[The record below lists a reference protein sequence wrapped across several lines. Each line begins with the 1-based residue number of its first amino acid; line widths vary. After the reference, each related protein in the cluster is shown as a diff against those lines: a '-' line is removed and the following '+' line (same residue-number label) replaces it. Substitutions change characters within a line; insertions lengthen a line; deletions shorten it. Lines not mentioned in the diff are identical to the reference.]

1 MAMSIRR
8 TRLKDN
14 RPGMK
19 SSAVEAKLN
28 SAAGAKLLMFAQ
40 LLVVLAFLL
49 GLQFI
54 LRTTGGS
61 LFLAASL
68 APALAIIAFVIS
80 AGLLMYRYQRRHSLF
95 LKEEYGA
102 GEIVFRRGHNSD
114 CAYFILSG
122 EAEVLRDEKGKE
134 VLIATLSPGQYFG
147 EMALLSNE
155 PRNATVRAKGPLSV
169 EVIGKENFLA
179 MLRAVR
185 SARED
190 VSKTVEQRLGRTA
203 Q

>member
-1 MAMSIRR
+1 MKR
-8 TRLKDN
+8 TSVIKSKLD
-14 RPGMK
+14 
-19 SSAVEAKLN
+19 SSAG
-28 SAAGAKLLMFAQ
+28 AGLLIFAQ
-40 LLVVLAFLL
+40 MLVLAALLL

-68 APALAIIAFVIS
+68 APALTIVAVVIS
-80 AGLLMYRYQRRHSLF
+80 GALLLYRYTRRHSLF
-95 LKEEYGA
+95 LKESYA
-102 GEIVFRRGHNSD
+102 PGEVVFKKGDSPD
-114 CAYFILSG
+114 CAYFVVSG
-122 EAEVLRDEKGKE
+122 EAEVLREEGGRE
-134 VLIATLSPGQYFG
+134 MVLATLSPGEYFG

-155 PRNATVRAKGPLSV
+155 PRNATVRAKSSLV
-169 EVIGKENFLA
+169 TEVIGKENFIS

-190 VSKTVEQRLGRTA
+190 VSKTMEKRLSRSAGSGTPG